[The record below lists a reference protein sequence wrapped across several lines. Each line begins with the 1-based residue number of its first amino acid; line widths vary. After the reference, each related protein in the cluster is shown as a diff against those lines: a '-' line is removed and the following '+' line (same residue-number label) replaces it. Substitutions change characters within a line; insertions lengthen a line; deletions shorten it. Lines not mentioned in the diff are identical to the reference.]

1 MENVKFYRWLIGGY
15 WGKYGYVGWR
25 RITQG
30 EYHCDANYYAK
41 EDYSDRNR

>member
-1 MENVKFYRWLIGGY
+1 MERFKLYRWLIGGY

-30 EYHCDANYYAK
+30 EFCTDRSYIEK
-41 EDYSDRNR
+41 EDWTRF